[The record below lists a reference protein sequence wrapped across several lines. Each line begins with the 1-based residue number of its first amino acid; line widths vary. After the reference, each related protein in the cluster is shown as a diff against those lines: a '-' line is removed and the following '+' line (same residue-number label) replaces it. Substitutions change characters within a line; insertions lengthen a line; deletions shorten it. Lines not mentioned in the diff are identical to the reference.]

1 METAEILQ
9 ILQEGEFEV
18 EGVLPW
24 SSNYTFLVTLCLDGT
39 EAVAVYK
46 PRRGERPLWDFTSG
60 TLCQREQAA
69 FLVSEGLG
77 WQIIPPTVLR
87 DGPHGPGSVQLF
99 IQHNPEHHY
108 FTFEGSETH
117 RQQLQHMVLLDVVI
131 NNADRKSGHVLLEED
146 EAEPAIPTRI
156 WGIDHG
162 ICFHSEP
169 KLRSVIWEF
178 AGWPIPDEMLERLAQ
193 FRQLM
198 GQSDN
203 PLHLNALLASDE
215 LTAMRRR
222 LDKLLLQKIFP
233 QPGPGR
239 HYPWPPV

>member
-1 METAEILQ
+1 MKTAEILH
-9 ILQEGEFEV
+9 ILQEGAFEV

-24 SSNYTFLVTLCLDGT
+24 SSNYAFLVTMCLDGT

-46 PRRGERPLWDFTSG
+46 PRRGERPLWDFATG

-69 FLVSEGLG
+69 FLVSETLG
-77 WQIIPPTVLR
+77 WQLIPPTVLR

-99 IQHNPEHHY
+99 INHNPEHHY

-117 RQQLQHMVLLDVVI
+117 RQQLQQMVLLDIVI
-131 NNADRKSGHVLLEED
+131 NNADRKSGHVLLEE
-146 EAEPAIPTRI
+146 AEEKPALPTRI

-178 AGWPIPDEMLERLAQ
+178 AGWPIPDEMMTALTSFHQ
-193 FRQLM
+193 QLK
-198 GQSDN
+198 QADN
-203 PLHLNALLASDE
+203 PLLQSTLLTAE
-215 LTAMRRR
+215 EITAMRRR
-222 LDKLLLQKIFP
+222 LDKLLLQKVFP